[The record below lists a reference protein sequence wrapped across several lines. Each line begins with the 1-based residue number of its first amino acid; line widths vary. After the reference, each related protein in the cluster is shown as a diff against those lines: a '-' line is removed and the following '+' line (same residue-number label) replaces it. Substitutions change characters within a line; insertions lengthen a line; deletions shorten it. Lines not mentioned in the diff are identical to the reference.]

1 VTQLPKPAHLGPEF
15 GAQFSDTSVAAAYH
29 HRPPYPDA
37 VFPLLARLIRDTPR
51 VVLDAG
57 CGTGD
62 IARHL
67 APLVDR
73 VDAVDISAP
82 MIAVGRTLPGGDDP
96 RLHWMLGSMEDA
108 DLAGPY
114 GLITAGESLHWM
126 EWTVVLPRFRRL
138 LTEGGVLAIVSRQGS
153 WVPWGD
159 ALQETITRFS
169 TNRLFQPYDLVT
181 ELEQRHLFAPLGQE
195 STEPVLVQQAVD
207 SYIESI
213 HSRNGFSRDRMTEA
227 AASEFDQQ
235 VASLLAPHAT
245 DGIVSFQHHAKVVW
259 GTPLDG

>member
-1 VTQLPKPAHLGPEF
+1 VTQIPKPAHLGPEF

-37 VFPLLARLIRDTPR
+37 VFPLLAGLVRGSPC

-62 IARHL
+62 IARFL

-82 MIAVGRTLPGGDDP
+82 MIAVGRTLPGGDEP
-96 RLHWMLGSMEDA
+96 RLRWIQGRMEDTE
-108 DLAGPY
+108 LGGPY

-126 EWTVVLPRFRRL
+126 EWSVVLPRFCRL

-153 WVPWGD
+153 TVPWGD

-169 TNRLFQPYDLVT
+169 TNRLFQPYDLMA

-195 STEPVLVQQAVD
+195 STEPVLVQQTVD

-213 HSRNGFSRDRMTEA
+213 HSRNGFSRDRMTTVA
-227 AASEFDQQ
+227 AQAFDQE
-235 VASLLAPHAT
+235 VASLLAPHAV
-245 DGIVSFQHHAKVVW
+245 DGVVSFHHDARVVW
-259 GTPLDG
+259 GAPLDG